1 MSSYEMTS
9 LRKEDLSLYL
19 HIKDVVLRN
28 FREKEEYSPLQLMP
42 ELCDY
47 ASYVYEIVT
56 DLEPSPT
63 ERGRGLVYFDPP
75 SGGVPCEPYP
85 SVSGLNGDGHPAF
98 GTPEQSDSV
107 VLYEMVDPL
116 LCDDRATLSGVEVS
130 WQDYMIDYIDGR
142 IISPVKL
149 TNPAI
154 TYTWNYVSVV
164 DEWAAIEAA
173 DPPVVVIDLHGT
185 DKAGY
190 QLGGGKRTVR
200 KVDIHVFASHPA
212 ERNDIVEA
220 LYEGLYNKSCP
231 LYDFP
236 TGSVLDY
243 DGTFYG
249 RREMEDKAIELGI
262 DLNGD
267 DYNNK
272 LTYLFDRSHITSV
285 SRLHFDS
292 VTARHVNLPL
302 VMSRGRDEIML
313 SDLNA
318 YRSKVSFDMFSYDDR
333 NTGRIYE

>member
-1 MSSYEMTS
+1 MLDYEMSS

-19 HIKDVVLRN
+19 HIKDVVLRK
-28 FREKEEYSPLQLMP
+28 FRETEEHVPLKLMP
-42 ELCDY
+42 ELCEMG
-47 ASYVYEIVT
+47 SYVYEIVT

-75 SGGVPCEPYP
+75 SGGLPCEPYP
-85 SVSGLNGDGHPAF
+85 SVSGLNGDGVPAY
-98 GTPEQSDSV
+98 GTPEQSNNILV
-107 VLYEMVDPL
+107 YENMTSLVDWQEYMV
-116 LCDDRATLSGVEVS
+116 
-130 WQDYMIDYIDGR
+130 DYIDGR
-142 IISPVKL
+142 IISQRKL
-149 TNPAI
+149 LGDVNI
-154 TYTWNYVSVV
+154 TFTWNYVSVV

-173 DPPVVVIDLHGT
+173 DPPVIVIDMHGT

-190 QLGGGKRTVR
+190 QLGGGKKTTR
-200 KVDIHVFASHPA
+200 KIDIHVFASNPA

-220 LYEGLYNKSCP
+220 LYDGLYNKSCP

-249 RREMEDKAIELGI
+249 RRTAEDIAVELGI
-262 DLNGD
+262 DINS
-267 DYNNK
+267 YEYKNK
-272 LTYLFDRSHITSV
+272 LTYLFGRDRVSNV
-285 SRLHFDS
+285 SRLNFDA

-302 VMSRGRDEIML
+302 VMSRGRDEVML

-333 NTGRIYE
+333 NTGIEY

>member
-1 MSSYEMTS
+1 MSQGHMSS

-19 HIKDVVLRN
+19 HIKDIVLRN
-28 FREKEEYSPLQLMP
+28 FRETEEHVPLRQMP
-42 ELCDY
+42 ELCDHE
-47 ASYVYEIVT
+47 SYVYEIVT

-75 SGGVPCEPYP
+75 TGGLPCEPYP
-85 SVSGLNGDGHPAF
+85 TVSGLNGDGDPAY
-98 GTPEQSDSV
+98 GTPEQSNKVIVYESV
-107 VLYEMVDPL
+107 NPI
-116 LCDDRATLSGVEVS
+116 LCGDTLTYSGTELD
-130 WQDYMIDYIDGR
+130 WRYYMIDYIDGR
-142 IISPVKL
+142 VIIPTSHAVQL
-149 TNPAI
+149 DNPAV
-154 TYTWNYVSVV
+154 TFEWNYISVV

-173 DPPVVVIDLHGT
+173 DPPVVVIDMHGT

-190 QLGGGKRTVR
+190 QLGGGKMATR
-200 KVDIHVFASHPA
+200 KVDLHVFASNPA

-220 LYEGLYNKSCP
+220 LYDGLYNKSCP
-231 LYDFP
+231 LYEFP

-249 RREMEDKAIELGI
+249 RRTLDERYPTGI
-262 DLNGD
+262 PD
-267 DYNNK
+267 NK
-272 LTYLFDRSHITSV
+272 LTYLFDRDRISNV

-333 NTGRIYE
+333 ITGRTYD